1 MRASKSAAALILG
14 GSKPEL
20 VGINQLKSCS
30 LNGVGTLTRPRSA
43 GQLITPRK
51 ELSAGLKPRTLVKL
65 EFHFCQGGHGL
76 QFQNLI
82 VTGVKGQ
89 AQSLGVQ
96 LGWRV
101 YMIDGDIMDSP
112 TQVWQRLQ
120 DAQWQWR
127 TVSVVFF
134 TDHRAIRMEEKIK
147 EEEEERREVERL
159 AKLPFSSTSDEKH
172 LEQLKQEFVFQGYME
187 RVEDRA
193 ITLQQLLRV
202 VDFSKDHCH
211 RWRDTRPV
219 FMSKSAGRKLH
230 IDFMNSCHLESWLVR
245 PATAEKDCSLI
256 EMLTSTEQAPAF
268 YLIHY
273 WGDLV
278 LNLIEA
284 IRVHMQNR
292 NLAESTTYWM
302 ALFAN
307 RPHSLQDAFCPEWK
321 NTCFHKA
328 MAACNFRVVLPIDPK
343 NDTTLMGTCFSRL
356 WCLYEL
362 AMCDQPNV
370 QLDVIQT
377 RLDMRAPVKKASMVS
392 QLLTKEEKDAELRA
406 PTSGYKAQSDR
417 EKSFSLQTMDVA
429 LSVSVAKAQITDPI
443 ERRQILNTLCHRD
456 ASEEVVEDHPEL
468 GQCSKR
474 LRALFALAFWR
485 RVMGG
490 NVSDSDVHRT
500 QLRLVEALHKGFP
513 HRCLELDMAF
523 MQVCSEKLKM
533 LRSISPPGL
542 QELKLDLREV
552 ELRNDEIVALAAG
565 LPRDLEDLT
574 VNLAGNED
582 LDDDGVEVFMSKLP
596 NKMRSMALDLK
607 KTNVGK
613 ELMQRQGN
621 YESMRQYLA
630 EQAAKAIQCTFVNIL
645 PSATRHVTYTVQR
658 RTLPPLTNSA

>member
-20 VGINQLKSCS
+20 VGINQLRTTS
-30 LNGVGTLTRPRSA
+30 LNGLGTLTRPRSA
-43 GQLITPRK
+43 GRLITPRK

-65 EFHFCQGGHGL
+65 EFHFCQGGHGM

-82 VTGVKGQ
+82 VTNVKGQ
-89 AQSLGVQ
+89 AKNLGVQ
-96 LGWRV
+96 IGWRV

-127 TVSVVFF
+127 TVTVVFF
-134 TDHRAIRMEEKIK
+134 TDYRAIRMEEKIK

-159 AKLPFSSTSDEKH
+159 AKLPFTSTSDEKH
-172 LEQLKQEFVFQGYME
+172 LEQLKQEFVFQAYIE

-202 VDFSKDHCH
+202 VDFSKEHCH

-230 IDFMNSCHLESWLVR
+230 IDFMNWCHLEAWLVR
-245 PATAEKDCSLI
+245 PATAEKDCSLL
-256 EMLTSTEQAPAF
+256 EMLTSQEQPPAF
-268 YLIHY
+268 YLVHY

-278 LNLIEA
+278 LNLIDA
-284 IRVHMQNR
+284 IRVHMQSR
-292 NLAESTTYWM
+292 NLEETTTYWM
-302 ALFAN
+302 GLFAN
-307 RPHSLQDAFCPEWK
+307 RPHSLQDAFCPELK
-321 NTCFHKA
+321 STCFHKA
-328 MAACNFRVVLPIDPK
+328 MAACNFKVVLPIDPQT
-343 NDTTLMGTCFSRL
+343 TTLMGTCFSRL

-370 QLDVIQT
+370 QLDLIQT
-377 RLDMRAPVKKASMVS
+377 KLDMHSPVKKACMVS
-392 QLLTKEEKDAELRA
+392 QLLTKEEQEAELRA

-417 EKSFSLQTMDVA
+417 EKSFSLTTMDMA
-429 LSVSVAKAQITDPI
+429 LSVSVAKAQITDPK
-443 ERRQILNTLCHRD
+443 ERRQILNSLCHRD
-456 ASEEVVEDHPEL
+456 ASEEVVEEHPEI

-500 QLRLVEALHKGFP
+500 QLKLVDALHKGFP

-533 LRSISPPGL
+533 LRSVFPLGL

-552 ELRNDEIVALAAG
+552 ELRNEDIIALAAG

-574 VNLAGNED
+574 LQLAGNEE
-582 LDDDGVEVFMSKLP
+582 LNDDGVEVFISKLP

-607 KTNVGK
+607 KTSVGK

-645 PSATRHVTYTVQR
+645 PSATRHVTYTVQKK
-658 RTLPPLTNSA
+658 TLPPLTNNP